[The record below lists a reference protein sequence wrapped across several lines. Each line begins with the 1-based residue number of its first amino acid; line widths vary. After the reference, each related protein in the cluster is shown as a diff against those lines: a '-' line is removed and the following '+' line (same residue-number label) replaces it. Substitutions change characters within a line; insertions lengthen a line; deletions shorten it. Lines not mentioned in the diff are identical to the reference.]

1 MFFTTHKSGC
11 PAFLAMKMFAGLM
24 SRWTMPAQ
32 GENSMQAD
40 LVSFGI
46 DLFDLDDDVQGAA
59 QD

>member
-1 MFFTTHKSGC
+1 
-11 PAFLAMKMFAGLM
+11 MKMFAGLM

-32 GENSMQAD
+32 RENSMQAD

-46 DLFDLDDDVQGAA
+46 DLFDLDEEVQGAG

>member
-1 MFFTTHKSGC
+1 
-11 PAFLAMKMFAGLM
+11 MKMFAGLM

-40 LVSFGI
+40 LVSLGI
-46 DLFDLDDDVQGAA
+46 DLFDLDDEVQGAA